1 MKKNLE
7 VLITGILCSFLS
19 VSVALA
25 LTPEE
30 SLKKNFPA
38 IPVDSMTPSKIPGLY
53 EVIAGQQIFYYAPE
67 AEAIIGG
74 PIVMKGGKNLTEE
87 KYQALEQKRLSAMAQ
102 KIKDIPLEKALKI
115 GHGKNTVIEITDPDC
130 TFCRRAAEFF
140 KGRTDVTKYIFFF
153 PLAMHKD
160 AEPKVRHILCAKDRA
175 KAYDDAMSGKLDDM
189 KLKTCNDS
197 AVEALIKVHRETATK
212 IGVTGTP
219 LFIINGQP
227 VVGANI
233 PQIEKLLGGNK

>member
-7 VLITGILCSFLS
+7 VLVIGILCIFLS
-19 VSVALA
+19 VDLALA

-38 IPVDSMTPSKIPGLY
+38 IPVDSVIPSNIPGLY

-67 AEAIIGG
+67 AEAIVVG
-74 PIVMKGGKNLTEE
+74 PIIKMGGRNLTQER
-87 KYQALEQKRLSAMAQ
+87 YQVLEQKRLSEMAG

-115 GHGKNTVIEITDPDC
+115 GNGKNIVIEVTDPDC
-130 TFCRRAAEFF
+130 SFCRQAAKFF

-153 PLAMHKD
+153 PLVMHKD
-160 AEPKVRHILCAKDRA
+160 AEPKVRHILCAKDKA
-175 KAYDDAMSGKLDDM
+175 KAYEDAMSGKLDDM
-189 KLKTCNDS
+189 KLKVCDS
-197 AVEALIKVHRETATK
+197 SDVEALIKVHRETAAK

-219 LFIINGQP
+219 FFIINSQP

>member
-1 MKKNLE
+1 MKKKLV
-7 VLITGILCSFLS
+7 VLTAGILCIFLFVS
-19 VSVALA
+19 VSLA

-38 IPVDSMTPSKIPGLY
+38 IPVDSVTPSKIPGLY
-53 EVIAGQQIFYYAPE
+53 EVIAGQQIFYYLPE

-74 PIVMKGGKNLTEE
+74 PIVMKGGKNITEE

-102 KIKDIPLEKALKI
+102 KIKDLPLEKALKI
-115 GHGKNTVIEITDPDC
+115 GNGKNTVIEITDPDC

-160 AEPKVRHILCAKDRA
+160 AEPKVRHILCAEDKA
-175 KAYDDAMSGKLDDM
+175 KAYGDAMAGKLDDM
-189 KLKTCNDS
+189 KLKTCNDN
-197 AVEALIKVHRETATK
+197 AVEALMKIHKETA
-212 IGVTGTP
+212 IQLGVTGTP
-219 LFIINGQP
+219 LFFINGQP

>member
-7 VLITGILCSFLS
+7 CLIAGILCIFLS

-30 SLKKNFPA
+30 SLKKNFPE
-38 IPVDSMTPSKIPGLY
+38 VQFESLTPSGVPGLY
-53 EVIAGQQIFYYAPE
+53 EVTAAQGIFYYAPE
-67 AEAIIGG
+67 AEAIVGG
-74 PIVMKGGKNLTEE
+74 PIIKTGGRNLTQER
-87 KYQALEQKRLSAMAQ
+87 YQVLEQKRLSEMAG

-115 GHGKNTVIEITDPDC
+115 GNGKNIVIEVTDPDC
-130 TFCRRAAEFF
+130 SFCRQAAKFF

-153 PLAMHKD
+153 PLPMHKD

-175 KAYDDAMSGKLDDM
+175 KAYEDAMSGKLDDM
-189 KLKTCNDS
+189 KLKLCDSND
-197 AVEALIKVHRETATK
+197 VESLITVHRETAAK

-219 LFIINGQP
+219 FFFINGQP
-227 VVGANI
+227 VSGANI

>member
-7 VLITGILCSFLS
+7 VLVIGILCIFLF
-19 VSVALA
+19 VDLALA

-38 IPVDSMTPSKIPGLY
+38 IPVDSVTPSKIPGLY

-115 GHGKNTVIEITDPDC
+115 GSGKNTVIEVTDPDC
-130 TFCRRAAEFF
+130 
-140 KGRTDVTKYIFFF
+140 
-153 PLAMHKD
+153 
-160 AEPKVRHILCAKDRA
+160 
-175 KAYDDAMSGKLDDM
+175 
-189 KLKTCNDS
+189 
-197 AVEALIKVHRETATK
+197 
-212 IGVTGTP
+212 
-219 LFIINGQP
+219 
-227 VVGANI
+227 
-233 PQIEKLLGGNK
+233 